1 MEVFLMSRAVECNTI
16 YSDRAGFLDEMNRP
30 HQRQQMAEVFLSLI
44 KQQPS

>member
-1 MEVFLMSRAVECNTI
+1 MEAFLLSRAVEPNMI